1 MASWLKTVVVLIS
14 ADAEWAAVKK
24 LLSPSCLHRSPFGEF
39 FLCHSPSNYPQELIY
54 FQGGW
59 GKICA
64 ASSTQY
70 VIDRFNPNIL
80 FNLDTCG
87 GIEGRI
93 ERGKIVLAERTL
105 VYDLVE
111 MMQPGE
117 DIQGFYTTELDL
129 SFLRE
134 PYPFEVT
141 KQTICSADRD
151 LLADDIPNL
160 VQQYAAT
167 VCDWESAAI
176 AFVAKRNQIPL
187 VILRGVSDLV
197 SLRGGEAYG
206 NVTFFHQ
213 STLAIM
219 TKLLENFEGWL
230 ECIEPAKIVRAV

>member
-1 MASWLKTVVVLIS
+1 MPTQIKTVVVLIS
-14 ADAEWAAVKK
+14 ADAEWAAVKE
-24 LLSPSCLHRSPFGEF
+24 LLNPGCLHRSPFGEF
-39 FLCHSPSNYPQELIY
+39 FLWHPPSNYPQELIY

-70 VIDRFNPNIL
+70 VIDRFNPSLL
-80 FNLDTCG
+80 FNLGTCG

-93 ERGKIVLAERTL
+93 EQGKIVLAERTL
-105 VYDLVE
+105 LYDLIE
-111 MMQPGE
+111 MMQPG
-117 DIQGFYTTELDL
+117 DDVQSFYTTELDL

-151 LLADDIPNL
+151 ILTEDIPNL
-160 VQQYAAT
+160 IQQYEAT

-197 SLRGGEAYG
+197 SPRGGEAYG
-206 NVTFFHQ
+206 NVAFFHR
-213 STLAIM
+213 STFAIM
-219 TKLLENFEGWL
+219 ARLLENFGEWL
-230 ECIEPAKIVRAV
+230 ECIDTAKIVQAV

>member
-1 MASWLKTVVVLIS
+1 MSSQLKTVVVLIS
-14 ADAEWAAVKK
+14 ADAEWTAVKE
-24 LLSPSCLHRSPFGEF
+24 LLGPSCLHRSPYGEF
-39 FLCHSPSNYPQELIY
+39 FFCHPASNYPQELIY

-59 GKICA
+59 GKIYA
-64 ASSTQY
+64 AGSTQY
-70 VIDRFNPNIL
+70 VIDRFNPTIL
-80 FNLDTCG
+80 FNLGTCG

-105 VYDLVE
+105 VYDLIE

-117 DIQGFYTTELDL
+117 DINSFYRTELDL

-134 PYPFEVT
+134 PYPFEVI

-151 LLADDIPNL
+151 LLAEDIPNL
-160 VQQYAAT
+160 IQRYEAT

-176 AFVAKRNQIPL
+176 AFVAKRNQLPL

-206 NVTFFHQ
+206 DVAFFHR

-219 TKLLENFEGWL
+219 ARLLENFDNWL
-230 ECIEPAKIVRAV
+230 ECIEPAKIVRAD